1 MSIRT
6 SYSVRQLYAQK
17 LEVTTM
23 KTRAQIYSHET
34 SGILWDIF
42 TYGVLHKNRFW
53 VYIHRRMSNALCAMN
68 TMDLQRYPEN
78 YELLS
83 TDAALRAEQIACR
96 MRHLVYGF
104 TTVQK
109 HEDLTSAANV
119 LGITITAHP
128 GLVEITLPGLLPAC
142 RVGRA
147 FLCGR
152 LSRAVHLF
160 RSLQNV
166 HVLRHDKGR
175 DNVEQNACAS
185 QAEGRPDQANDGG
198 IDAEVL
204 GKTLRRHRSIIRLLL
219 LYSFFIRSSSVSL
232 I

>member
-1 MSIRT
+1 
-6 SYSVRQLYAQK
+6 
-17 LEVTTM
+17 M
-23 KTRAQIYSHET
+23 KTRAQIYSHEA
-34 SGILWDIF
+34 SGILRDIF
-42 TYGVLHKNRFW
+42 TYGVLHRNRFW

-142 RVGRA
+142 RVAALFYAGGYLAQFIYSAAYRMSMFSGMTRA
-147 FLCGR
+147 
-152 LSRAVHLF
+152 AMM
-160 RSLQNV
+160 
-166 HVLRHDKGR
+166 
-175 DNVEQNACAS
+175 
-185 QAEGRPDQANDGG
+185 
-198 IDAEVL
+198 
-204 GKTLRRHRSIIRLLL
+204 
-219 LYSFFIRSSSVSL
+219 
-232 I
+232 

>member
-1 MSIRT
+1 
-6 SYSVRQLYAQK
+6 
-17 LEVTTM
+17 M

-128 GLVEITLPGLLPAC
+128 CLLYTSKC
-142 RVGRA
+142 LRA
-147 FLCGR
+147 DT
-152 LSRAVHLF
+152 
-160 RSLQNV
+160 
-166 HVLRHDKGR
+166 DKKAPYSGT
-175 DNVEQNACAS
+175 
-185 QAEGRPDQANDGG
+185 G
-198 IDAEVL
+198 
-204 GKTLRRHRSIIRLLL
+204 TRHRIFDFSGTCAKI
-219 LYSFFIRSSSVSL
+219 
-232 I
+232 

>member
-1 MSIRT
+1 
-6 SYSVRQLYAQK
+6 
-17 LEVTTM
+17 M
-23 KTRAQIYSHET
+23 KTRAQIYSHEA
-34 SGILWDIF
+34 SGILRDIF
-42 TYGVLHKNRFW
+42 TYGVLHRNRLW

-128 GLVEITLPGLLPAC
+128 VALAALFYAGGYLAQFIYSAAYRMSMFSGMT
-142 RVGRA
+142 RA
-147 FLCGR
+147 
-152 LSRAVHLF
+152 AMM
-160 RSLQNV
+160 
-166 HVLRHDKGR
+166 
-175 DNVEQNACAS
+175 
-185 QAEGRPDQANDGG
+185 
-198 IDAEVL
+198 
-204 GKTLRRHRSIIRLLL
+204 
-219 LYSFFIRSSSVSL
+219 
-232 I
+232 